1 MDNTEKTENENLS
14 IGILLCA
21 EKDTLEV
28 EYALR
33 TTNKPIGVAEYQLTK
48 DLPKKYKKYL
58 PDDKMIIKNW
68 KNKTRLVNK
77 VVICNA
83 GFSG

>member
-1 MDNTEKTENENLS
+1 
-14 IGILLCA
+14 LLCA

-58 PDDKMIIKNW
+58 PDDKMIIEKL
-68 KNKTRLVNK
+68 KE
-77 VVICNA
+77 
-83 GFSG
+83 

>member
-1 MDNTEKTENENLS
+1 MDNTEKSKNENPS

-21 EKDTLEV
+21 EKDALEV

-58 PDDKMIIKNW
+58 PDDKII
-68 KNKTRLVNK
+68 NKKLK
-77 VVICNA
+77 E
-83 GFSG
+83 